1 MNTINEVSGMRRWL
15 KWGLI
20 SVFSVV
26 GIAVIT
32 LVALLLLVD
41 PNSYKPQLKAL
52 AARQGLNLEM
62 PGDLSWS
69 FYPRLGFNLGET
81 SVTPLAGP
89 ETKTPLAAIDSAQ
102 VGLALIPLFS
112 GQIQIDTLALV
123 RPSIYL
129 YRNAEGESNWAHLTP
144 STDTQAPSEQET
156 EAVTTTSESSS
167 APQKPLSLA
176 VDQLNIE
183 QAQVKLDDQTSDLTM
198 GLQDFNLQAHKVSLN
213 APFPLEV
220 SGRLKGQTGQGD
232 QAMPIDVQWSL
243 DTLIQVQLEAQHYQ
257 LQDLTFHVSAA
268 QPKMAQGP
276 LDLTMRGYINA
287 DLGQDLIDLP
297 ITLTLADLS
306 LPPDP
311 SGRSPGLNNT
321 RLDLG
326 LKFQPNAQQ
335 LDLNRFSLTGDLRSP
350 TQAANSGM
358 LPFSV
363 SLNAKADLK
372 AQQAQLNNLQG
383 KLADLLLSGQGQ
395 VSQWAEQAKGEAN
408 LRLKTDQLK
417 TLLTQLGVALP
428 ERQDPETLKA
438 MSLSLTAALG
448 SQQLNIKPLTL
459 ALDQTTFEGSAGY
472 GLDDGQ
478 IRLNL
483 TGDQLDADRYLP
495 PPGAAAS
502 DSSSPETPQDPNQPA
517 PPAGEGQGNQAPLL
531 PIETLRQLNLDIVTQ
546 LQQLKI
552 QGLTLN
558 NNRLALTARDGDI
571 KLTHADTDLYQGQ
584 WRAHGRL
591 DARRDPLQLSFSQ
604 TLQQL
609 DLAPLLKDLGHPNK
623 LSGIL
628 ALNGEYQTRGNT
640 VPDLKQHLSGQ
651 GQLNIDDGVLH
662 GINISQTL
670 CQAVARVQD
679 RQSQRDWSEGTAFS
693 NFSADI
699 DIEDGRIKNEPL
711 VMAIPGIEISGHG
724 FFDLTLQDFLYNLGA
739 RFKPDAEQGVC
750 TVTEALARVRWP
762 LQCKGNLGEDG
773 NMSCG
778 VDTRSIGDAL
788 KTMAEEKAREKAAAE
803 LQRGQERLQEK
814 VDENREKVK
823 NKIDEELN
831 RGLRRLFKKQEQ
843 Q

>member
-1 MNTINEVSGMRRWL
+1 MRRWL

-26 GIAVIT
+26 GIAIIT
-32 LVALLLLVD
+32 VVALLLLVD

-52 AARQGLNLEM
+52 AARQGLQLEM
-62 PGDLSWS
+62 PGELSWS

-81 SVTPLAGP
+81 SVTPLEGP
-89 ETKTPLAAIDSAQ
+89 ETQNPLAAIDSAQ

-129 YRNAEGESNWAHLTP
+129 YRNAEGDSNWAHLTP
-144 STDTQAPSEQET
+144 STETHATSEKET
-156 EAVTTTSESSS
+156 EAVTSEPTSST
-167 APQKPLSLA
+167 QKPMSLA
-176 VDQLNIE
+176 IDQLSIE
-183 QAQVKLDDQTSDLTM
+183 QAQVKLDDQTSALTM
-198 GLQDFNLQAHKVSLN
+198 GLQEFNLLAHNVSLN

-220 SGRLKGQTGQGD
+220 SGRLKGQTGQGN
-232 QAMPIDVQWSL
+232 QAMPVDVQWSL
-243 DTLIQVQLEAQHYQ
+243 DTLIQVQLDAQHYQ
-257 LQDLTFHVSAA
+257 LQDLTFKVSAA
-268 QPKMAQGP
+268 QPKIAQGP
-276 LDLTMRGYINA
+276 LDLTIRGYLNA
-287 DLGQDLIDLP
+287 DLGQDMIDLP
-297 ITLTLADLS
+297 ITLTLANMS

-311 SGRSPGLNNT
+311 SGHALGLDNT

-326 LKFQPNAQQ
+326 LKFKPNAQQ

-350 TQAANSGM
+350 TQAANSDM

-372 AQQAQLNNLQG
+372 AQQAQLQHFQG
-383 KLADLLLSGQGQ
+383 KLAELVLSGQGQ
-395 VSQWAEQAKGEAN
+395 ISQWAEQAKGEAN
-408 LRLKTDQLK
+408 FSLKTDQLK
-417 TLLTQLGVALP
+417 TLLSQLGIALP

-438 MSLSLTAALG
+438 MTLSLTAALG
-448 SQQLNIKPLTL
+448 SQQLNIKPLKLT
-459 ALDQTTFEGSAGY
+459 LDQTTFEGTAGY

-483 TGDQLDADRYLP
+483 SGDQLDADRYLP
-495 PPGAAAS
+495 PPATNTT
-502 DSSSPETPQDPNQPA
+502 DSTPAEVPQDPNQPTA
-517 PPAGEGQGNQAPLL
+517 PMGKGPGNQAPLL
-531 PIETLRQLNLDIVTQ
+531 PVETLRQLNLDIATQ

-558 NNRLALTARDGDI
+558 NNRLALTARDGNI
-571 KLTHADTDLYQGQ
+571 QLTHADTDLYQGQ
-584 WRAHGRL
+584 WRAQGQI
-591 DARRDPLQLSFSQ
+591 DARRDPLQLSFTQ
-604 TLQQL
+604 TLKQL
-609 DLAPLLKDLGHPNK
+609 DLAPLLKDLGHPDK
-623 LSGIL
+623 LAGTL
-628 ALNGEYQTRGNT
+628 ALNGEYKTRGNT
-640 VPDLKQHLSGQ
+640 LPDWKQHLNGQ
-651 GQLNIDDGVLH
+651 GKLNIDDGVLH

-679 RQSQRDWSEGTAFS
+679 RQSQRDWSEGTEFS
-693 NFSADI
+693 NFSADV
-699 DIEDGRIKNEPL
+699 DIQDGRIKNEPL
-711 VMAIPGIEISGHG
+711 VMAIPGIEISGGG

-762 LQCKGNLGEDG
+762 LQCQGNLGEEG
-773 NMSCG
+773 RISCG
-778 VDTRSIGDAL
+778 VDTRSIGDAV

-831 RGLRRLFKKQEQ
+831 RGLRHLFKKKEQ